1 MKAALLYYQRF
12 VTDLKSIGFEINPY
26 DPCIANKIVEGK
38 ELTVVWHV
46 DDLKVSHV
54 SSSQRHYKDGRLI
67 EEHL

>member
-26 DPCIANKIVEGK
+26 DPCVADKITAGK
-38 ELTVVWHV
+38 QLTVVWHG

-54 SSSQRHYKDGRLI
+54 SSNVVLPRWLI
-67 EEHL
+67 G